1 MKKSTTWILV
11 GVGVLALVGVGIFV
25 MRRRGQAPASAAPG
39 AASGAAPAPTTA
51 GQVISDAGGKLAEAL
66 KSDPLKYELK
76 RETQSQRLQ
85 NRRLRGAT
93 RQAKLIKKGKID
105 PRDLQ
110 TLQSIQAFAGGD
122 SFFD

>member
-1 MKKSTTWILV
+1 MKKSTVYILV
-11 GVGVLALVGVGIFV
+11 GVGVLALVGIGIFA
-25 MRRRGQAPASAAPG
+25 MRRRGQAAPGAAAPG
-39 AASGAAPAPTTA
+39 AAPAAPASPVQAITDTVSSLADRLKPTP
-51 GQVISDAGGKLAEAL
+51 EAAQ
-66 KSDPLKYELK
+66 LK
-76 RETQSQRLQ
+76 RETQQQRLE

>member
-1 MKKSTTWILV
+1 MKKSTVYILV
-11 GVGVLALVGVGIFV
+11 GVGVLALVGFGIFA
-25 MRRRGQAPASAAPG
+25 MRRRGQAAPG
-39 AASGAAPAPTTA
+39 AAPASPGQAITDTLSSLTDRLKPTPEAA
-51 GQVISDAGGKLAEAL
+51 Q
-66 KSDPLKYELK
+66 LK

-110 TLQSIQAFAGGD
+110 TLQSIQAFSGGE

>member
-1 MKKSTTWILV
+1 MKKSTWILV

-25 MRRRGQAPASAAPG
+25 MRRKGQAPASAAPG
-39 AASGAAPAPTTA
+39 AATQAAAPTTA
-51 GQVISDAGGKLAEAL
+51 GGVISDVGSKLAEAL
-66 KSDPLKYELK
+66 KSDPAKYELR
-76 RETQSQRLQ
+76 RETQAQRLE

>member
-1 MKKSTTWILV
+1 MKKSTLILV

-25 MRRRGQAPASAAPG
+25 MRRRGQAPASAAP
-39 AASGAAPAPTTA
+39 AAAGAAPAPTTA
-51 GQVISDAGGKLAEAL
+51 GQVISDVGGKLAETI
-66 KSDPLKYELK
+66 KSDPLKYELR
-76 RETQSQRLQ
+76 RETAAQRLE
-85 NRRLRGAT
+85 NRRLKKAT

>member
-1 MKKSTTWILV
+1 MKKSTVYILV
-11 GVGVLALVGVGIFV
+11 GVGVLALVGIGIFA
-25 MRRRGQAPASAAPG
+25 MRRRGQAAPG
-39 AASGAAPAPTTA
+39 AAPAAPAAPASPAQAITDTVSSLADRLKPTP
-51 GQVISDAGGKLAEAL
+51 EAAQ
-66 KSDPLKYELK
+66 LK
-76 RETQSQRLQ
+76 RETQQQRLE

>member
-1 MKKSTTWILV
+1 MKKSTLILV

-25 MRRRGQAPASAAPG
+25 MRRRGQAPASAA
-39 AASGAAPAPTTA
+39 AGAAPAPTTA
-51 GQVISDAGGKLAEAL
+51 GQVISDVGGKLAETI
-66 KSDPLKYELK
+66 KSDPLKYELR
-76 RETQSQRLQ
+76 RETAAQRLE
-85 NRRLRGAT
+85 NRRLKKAT

-110 TLQSIQAFAGGD
+110 TLQSIKAFAGGD